1 MKQTLL
7 TAPRDPTMQHQNL
20 GKPARSQTHTKK
32 GQHPEKPN
40 NSRPIRYT
48 APKKRKEKTEVTD
61 SVYPRHRSPMA
72 PFSLP
77 SENWCPTRPPQRHFL
92 SG

>member
-20 GKPARSQTHTKK
+20 GKPAQSQTHQKQRENTRKRLAE
-32 GQHPEKPN
+32 HN

-48 APKKRKEKTEVTD
+48 APKKIK
-61 SVYPRHRSPMA
+61 
-72 PFSLP
+72 
-77 SENWCPTRPPQRHFL
+77 
-92 SG
+92 

>member
-32 GQHPEKPN
+32 GKHPEKA
-40 NSRPIRYT
+40 RR
-48 APKKRKEKTEVTD
+48 AQQ
-61 SVYPRHRSPMA
+61 
-72 PFSLP
+72 F
-77 SENWCPTRPPQRHFL
+77 
-92 SG
+92 